1 MKLGPTKTIV
11 FAFFALCLSTAGCFG
26 SRLGRGLDVLNREIP
41 FISFECV
48 PYMDAIEA
56 TFLYAKQVGENYC
69 LEISTRSDCVTICFK
84 YPKRGSDLCK
94 VELSEDDRLRSLVT
108 CEFRNK
114 TVREILE
121 SISRQA
127 KFDIVVLKVR

>member
-1 MKLGPTKTIV
+1 M
-11 FAFFALCLSTAGCFG
+11 
-26 SRLGRGLDVLNREIP
+26 NREIP

-56 TFLYAKQVGENYC
+56 TFLCAEQVGEDSC

>member
-11 FAFFALCLSTAGCFG
+11 FAFFALCLSTVGCFG
-26 SRLGRGLDVLNREIP
+26 SRLGRGSDVLNREIP
-41 FISFECV
+41 FISFECA
-48 PYMDAIEA
+48 PYMYAIEA
-56 TFLYAKQVGENYC
+56 TFLYAEQVGENYC

-84 YPKRGSDLCK
+84 YPKRGSNLCK

-121 SISRQA
+121 SISQQA